1 MKRNVSKQTL
11 SFSTSKSMKYLR
23 TPIDIWAN
31 LKQEFDFTLD
41 ACASHKNH
49 LVDKYYTI
57 DENCLIQDW
66 TGEVVYCH
74 PLFDM
79 HIGKFVEKCA
89 ESKCLSVLLLPASTH
104 TRYFHKFIWDKE
116 EHQPKPNVEVRFL
129 EKPNKGFRFLNDDG
143 SEDDTS
149 KIGYIKPLMIVIF
162 RNAQSQNSASQV
174 SKADEHNISLKD
186 NSNEL
191 SQISSNDETSLNN
204 NIKSN
209 LNGGLPAGCNLQ

>member
-23 TPIDIWAN
+23 TPVDIWKN
-31 LKQEFDFTLD
+31 LKQEFNFTLD

-57 DENCLIQDW
+57 DEDCLKQDW
-66 TGEVVYCH
+66 TGKIVYCH

-79 HIGKFVEKCA
+79 HIGKFVQKCANEKCI
-89 ESKCLSVLLLPASTH
+89 SVMLLPASTH
-104 TRYFHKFIWDKE
+104 TRYFHQFIWDKE
-116 EHQPKPNVEVRFL
+116 KHQPKPNVEVRFL

-149 KIGYIKPLMIVIF
+149 KIGYIKPLMVVIF
-162 RNAQSQNSASQV
+162 RNALASNSKGSP
-174 SKADEHNISLKD
+174 SENSLNISLKD
-186 NSNEL
+186 NSDEL
-191 SQISSNDETSLNN
+191 SQISSKDETSLNN
-204 NIKSN
+204 NIQRLHPN
-209 LNGGLPAGCNLQ
+209 LKNGS